1 MVLSYAVVRLLR
13 DVPPFIGADGVKYT
27 LKKGE
32 IIVLPVIDAREL
44 ININAAIET
53 KRYYRAY
60 LSKKKNAEEVPIRQY
75 IFNEIA
81 KMKGFKG
88 GKIGEKRIEPFEQ
101 YAESLARDLGFRG
114 RKKGEIVEG
123 QKVEIDMSPLEEWT
137 EFYRKRGIKVVK
149 WDLVPK
155 EEYDKALEILKQK
168 WMAEHQKFLAFCYE
182 LERDV
187 RSWFERT
194 KKSEAA
200 LSVEDALKSLDEY
213 HRTHHDSMNI
223 YTRDDLIIG
232 LQYCFPERGIDITT
246 KKMKIKPE
254 EPYRT
259 YIIFEQL

>member
-1 MVLSYAVVRLLR
+1 MVTKRAYSYYIARKKHKEDVPVRL
-13 DVPPFIGADGVKYT
+13 
-27 LKKGE
+27 
-32 IIVLPVIDAREL
+32 
-44 ININAAIET
+44 
-53 KRYYRAY
+53 
-60 LSKKKNAEEVPIRQY
+60 Y

-88 GKIGEKRIEPFEQ
+88 GKIGERNIEPFEQ

-114 RKKGEIVEG
+114 RKKGEIFEG
-123 QKVEIDMSPLEEWT
+123 QKVSVDMSPLEEWL
-137 EFYRKRGIKVVK
+137 EFYRKRGIDVVK

-168 WMAEHQKFLAFCYE
+168 WMTEHQKFLAFCDE
-182 LERDV
+182 LEKDV

-194 KKSEAA
+194 KKREAA
-200 LSVEDALKSLDEY
+200 LSIEDALINLDEY

-232 LQYCFPERGIDITT
+232 LKYCLPDKGIGVTT

-254 EPYRT
+254 EPYKT
-259 YIIFEQL
+259 HIIFEQF